1 MKILIVSPH
10 TDDAELGCG
19 GSISKFIEIGNEI
32 YWIVFSSAEDSLP
45 RGLEKDTLKKEFIEV
60 VNSLNINNYKILNY
74 KVRTLSQKRQNILD
88 ELVKLKKEIKP
99 DVVICPSLNDFHQ
112 DHQIVSNECVRA
124 FKMNSSIICYELPWN
139 HITFNTQLFIKLNKN
154 YIDKKWLMLKKYK
167 SQFIV
172 NKSYFNKEYVYGL
185 AKVRGVQSNS
195 TYAEAFEVI
204 RWIL

>member
-19 GSISKFIEIGNEI
+19 GSISKFIEMGAEI

-45 RGLEKDTLKKEFIEV
+45 SGLEKDTLKKEFIEI
-60 VNSLNINNYKILNY
+60 VNSLNIKNYKILNY

-88 ELVKLKKEIKP
+88 ELVNLKKEIIP
-99 DVVICPSLNDFHQ
+99 DIVICPSLNDFHQ

-124 FKMNSSIICYELPWN
+124 FKTNSSIICYELPWN

-154 YIDKKWLMLKKYK
+154 HIDKKWFMLKKYK

-172 NKSYFNKEYVYGL
+172 NKSYFNKEYIYGL
-185 AKVRGVQSNS
+185 AKIRGVQSNS